1 MVLNYDFK
9 KTFSNNEQETCSIMK
24 KWCKGQKQIIFFIP
38 DAKKKKK
45 NVLFI
50 KNSNTF
56 LVWVFLGGRREI
68 AVSLVLAFV
77 LFNSFP

>member
-45 NVLFI
+45 MY
-50 KNSNTF
+50 F
-56 LVWVFLGGRREI
+56 LLKIQTRF
-68 AVSLVLAFV
+68 
-77 LFNSFP
+77 